1 MLLLVL
7 VVVVEV
13 TLGLPFGLAPSLV
26 KFLVPEL
33 KLTVVAVVIGELVL
47 LLETGVTV
55 VVVLAPTPVLD
66 VFVLELLLV
75 AVVVTGVV
83 FVLVLLV
90 EDPFNL
96 ITFLPAIDGCGDDNL
111 IPLNVLLV
119 VGAGVVLV
127 LDVGVFVLEPLLV
140 AVVVPVLILLVVPVD
155 KEGLTVE
162 VGVVSVL
169 VTTIVCALELGVC
182 TGAVPIPVV
191 CVEVVTVV
199 VVGVCVEVDTLV
211 PPLETGVVL
220 VPVLPS
226 LNLL

>member
-1 MLLLVL
+1 M
-7 VVVVEV
+7 
-13 TLGLPFGLAPSLV
+13 
-26 KFLVPEL
+26 
-33 KLTVVAVVIGELVL
+33 
-47 LLETGVTV
+47 
-55 VVVLAPTPVLD
+55 LAPTPVLD

-96 ITFLPAIDGCGDDNL
+96 ITLLLFGVGCGDDNL
-111 IPLNVLLV
+111 TPLNVLVL
-119 VGAGVVLV
+119 GVA
-127 LDVGVFVLEPLLV
+127 VFVLEALLLV
-140 AVVVPVLILLVVPVD
+140 VVVVTEVVLVPVLPVVPVNE
-155 KEGLTVE
+155 EGLTVG
-162 VGVVSVL
+162 VGVVPVL